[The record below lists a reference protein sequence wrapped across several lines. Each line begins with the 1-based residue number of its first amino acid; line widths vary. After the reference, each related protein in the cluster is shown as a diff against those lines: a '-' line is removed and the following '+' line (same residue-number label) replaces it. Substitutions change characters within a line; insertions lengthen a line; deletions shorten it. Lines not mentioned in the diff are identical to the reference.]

1 MQKEKAL
8 FELELTRGA
17 KTIPATRE
25 NVMGTINSPSHN
37 QAIAEGRATTDE
49 HRKNELKTGLPG
61 AVIHAKTIKDGKR
74 CEANVEEES
83 IFVGVDVDHLKEQGV
98 TDINEH
104 FVKYILPIKDEIH
117 LVWSY
122 VTFSKNGFRLMV
134 RRPSNATTEETQ
146 KWVAYKINL
155 KHDAKCKD
163 KSRLFF
169 LPGIDDILYMDE
181 EALFG
186 EKELPPYT
194 ITPFALSED
203 TTVVT
208 EDVQLM
214 DVVELKRFG
223 VKLTNLADRIVVM
236 VAKHPLPLVEGERN
250 ETLLKSVRKMLAVE
264 SNPNI
269 LVNLFMN
276 YGLGKKEV
284 IQIVNSALRYKV
296 EGENI
301 HVDVRNIIRELRAEA
316 GLITGDGLL
325 PCRPMPKNLPLII
338 RELVSIAPQGF
349 EPAVIIAALPLFG
362 TIATRLR
369 MKYLDGAT
377 HSPSFMSHI
386 IGEQAG
392 GKSFINW
399 LAELLLHRIRMRD
412 EIARAQEQEY
422 NETIKRCKND
432 TKLPDDPKPVIIEVP
447 FAISVTML
455 LKRLA
460 QAQGHHLVSVT
471 DEIATVTKTNK
482 AGAWSQKIEIYR
494 HSFDNARYGQDYM
507 SENSYSGIFVV
518 FYNTL
523 SGGTPDTTDDF
534 FRGNALNGSA
544 TRYAIATVPDNFGGK
559 MPVFKALT
567 VKQKAYIEHGIDLLE
582 QAEGEVRLPKLLK
595 ALESWQE
602 EKRQLAIETQSKAI
616 DTFRRRSAN
625 IGFRAGALAYK
636 VCSDKETSVVID
648 FALWVAD
655 YVLQQQVAQWG
666 KELERNEES
675 KQVHP
680 VINLYKELPDEFTR
694 EDLRNLRIM
703 NGMPENP
710 RMNILRWKQ
719 AGMIYE
725 VEKSLYRKTQE

>member
-25 NVMGTINSPSHN
+25 NLMGIINSPSHN

-208 EDVQLM
+208 EDIQLM

-236 VAKHPLPLVEGERN
+236 VAK
-250 ETLLKSVRKMLAVE
+250 
-264 SNPNI
+264 
-269 LVNLFMN
+269 F
-276 YGLGKKEV
+276 
-284 IQIVNSALRYKV
+284 
-296 EGENI
+296 
-301 HVDVRNIIRELRAEA
+301 
-316 GLITGDGLL
+316 
-325 PCRPMPKNLPLII
+325 
-338 RELVSIAPQGF
+338 
-349 EPAVIIAALPLFG
+349 
-362 TIATRLR
+362 
-369 MKYLDGAT
+369 
-377 HSPSFMSHI
+377 
-386 IGEQAG
+386 
-392 GKSFINW
+392 
-399 LAELLLHRIRMRD
+399 
-412 EIARAQEQEY
+412 
-422 NETIKRCKND
+422 
-432 TKLPDDPKPVIIEVP
+432 P
-447 FAISVTML
+447 F
-455 LKRLA
+455 
-460 QAQGHHLVSVT
+460 
-471 DEIATVTKTNK
+471 
-482 AGAWSQKIEIYR
+482 
-494 HSFDNARYGQDYM
+494 
-507 SENSYSGIFVV
+507 
-518 FYNTL
+518 
-523 SGGTPDTTDDF
+523 
-534 FRGNALNGSA
+534 
-544 TRYAIATVPDNFGGK
+544 
-559 MPVFKALT
+559 
-567 VKQKAYIEHGIDLLE
+567 
-582 QAEGEVRLPKLLK
+582 
-595 ALESWQE
+595 
-602 EKRQLAIETQSKAI
+602 
-616 DTFRRRSAN
+616 
-625 IGFRAGALAYK
+625 
-636 VCSDKETSVVID
+636 
-648 FALWVAD
+648 
-655 YVLQQQVAQWG
+655 
-666 KELERNEES
+666 
-675 KQVHP
+675 
-680 VINLYKELPDEFTR
+680 
-694 EDLRNLRIM
+694 
-703 NGMPENP
+703 
-710 RMNILRWKQ
+710 
-719 AGMIYE
+719 
-725 VEKSLYRKTQE
+725 